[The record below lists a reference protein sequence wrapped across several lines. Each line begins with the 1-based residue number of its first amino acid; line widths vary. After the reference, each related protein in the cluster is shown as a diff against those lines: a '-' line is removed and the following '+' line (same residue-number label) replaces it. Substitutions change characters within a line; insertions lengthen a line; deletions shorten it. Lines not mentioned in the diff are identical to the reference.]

1 MKNFNTQDSYL
12 QRFRILCMVAVLVA
26 VAACSSVKF
35 AYNQG
40 DTLLYWWVNA
50 YLDLDSE
57 QSGLV
62 KQDIDQLFQW
72 HRKTQLKDYSQILTN
87 AQRQLATGTVTMGD
101 LKSEYKNIRTRTELL
116 AFKALPELTELALSI
131 KPEQISKMEQ
141 KFNKNNDTYRKKFV
155 KIDNDK
161 KQTIRYKKS
170 MEQFELWFGDFSS
183 EQEAILRKASDARP
197 LNNELWLDERVV
209 RQKKIIAVLREIQ
222 QKNLGKE
229 ATSALLSTLLK
240 DIFGR
245 FESPERKPFFDGY
258 LDSSMQ
264 LVLTAIKISTPG
276 QKAHAQKRMQGWI
289 DDFKLLAAD
298 TK

>member
-1 MKNFNTQDSYL
+1 MKKFNTQDSYL
-12 QRFRILCMVAVLVA
+12 QRFRLLCMVAVLVA

-87 AQRQLATGTVTMGD
+87 AQRQLATGAVTMGD

-131 KPEQISKMEQ
+131 KPEQISKMEH

-161 KQTIRYKKS
+161 KQKVRYQKS
-170 MEQFELWFGDFSS
+170 MEQFELWFGDFSN

-209 RQKKIIAVLREIQ
+209 RQKKIISVLREIQ

-245 FESPERKPFFDGY
+245 FDAPERKPFFDAY

-264 LVLTAIKISTPG
+264 LVLTAIKISTPA
-276 QKAHAQKRMQGWI
+276 QKAHAQKRIQGWI